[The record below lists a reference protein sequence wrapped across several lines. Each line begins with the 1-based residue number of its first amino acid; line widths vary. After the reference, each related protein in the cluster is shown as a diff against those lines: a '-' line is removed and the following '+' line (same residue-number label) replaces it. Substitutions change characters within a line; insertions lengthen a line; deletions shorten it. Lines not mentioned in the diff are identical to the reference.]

1 MFNFGKSVNKI
12 LIPDLSEQAVLKSVV
27 DAGQNYLAQQNYDMM
42 ESLDF
47 YYNQN
52 LDKHIEQ
59 WFASESLSQVPPF
72 LGTCVPRFAKAR
84 MMIYRDSSKRLL
96 GGEINDDYNEL
107 AYRLNSKVRELSEL
121 AWLLGCCHFKSHYN
135 ERKNRLEYEI
145 LPNVQEYYVTGE
157 TEPFAYSYEIESVD
171 PTRKRFVFWS
181 EERDGVEGMHFEY
194 DEKGSRYT
202 IGNNSEMINP
212 YGIAPIS
219 KVMFNRASYD
229 VTRVSMHIMIAMTEI
244 ALSVRFRLGQPVF
257 TGLEEGQS
265 KLTAGID
272 NAYILPEGASFN
284 YVSPSGSLVEMIEA
298 VKSMANQV
306 AENNQLRIRWG
317 ESGGNAP
324 SGEALRIM
332 EIENLETRKSDVPIF
347 REFEHQRYEIDRR
360 ILEVHNVLNLPEEY
374 SVDFGEV
381 SFPMS
386 PKEEREM
393 LSWKLDNNIIS
404 QKDLLLYYNPD
415 MSDEELEMKLNGIME
430 ENKQVANSQQPPQP
444 QQPVFEGL
452 RKLGEVSI

>member
-1 MFNFGKSVNKI
+1 MFNFGKSVNRI
-12 LIPDLSEQAVLKSVV
+12 LIPDLSEQAVLSSVV
-27 DAGQNYLAQQNYDMM
+27 DAGQNYLAQKNYDMM

-72 LGTCVPRFAKAR
+72 IGSCVPRFAKAR
-84 MMIYRDSSKRLL
+84 MMIYKENAKRLIA
-96 GGEINDDYNEL
+96 GEVNDDYNDL
-107 AYRLNSKVRELSEL
+107 TYRLNTKTREFSEL
-121 AWLLGCCHFKSHYN
+121 AWLLGCCYMKSMYN

-145 LPNVQEYYVTGE
+145 LPNVQEYYVKGE

-171 PTRKRFVFWS
+171 PTKKRFVFWS
-181 EERDGVEGMHFEY
+181 EERDGVQGMHFEY
-194 DEKGSRYT
+194 DEKGYRFA
-202 IGNNSEMINP
+202 IGDNSEMINP
-212 YGIAPIS
+212 YGIVPIS
-219 KVMFNRASYD
+219 KVAFSKASYD
-229 VTRVSMHIMIAMTEI
+229 VTRAGLHIAIAMTEI

-265 KLTAGID
+265 KLSAGID
-272 NAYILPEGASFN
+272 NAYILPEGATFS
-284 YVSPSGSLVEMIEA
+284 YVAPGGSLIELIEA
-298 VKSMANQV
+298 TKSMANQV

-332 EIENLETRKSDVPIF
+332 EIENLEARKSDEAIF
-347 REFEHQRYEIDRR
+347 REFEHQRYEIDKR
-360 ILEVHNVLNLPEEY
+360 ILEVHNVLNLSEEY

-381 SFPMS
+381 TFPMS

-415 MSDEELEMKLNGIME
+415 MSEEELEMKMSGIMQ
-430 ENKQVANSQQPPQP
+430 ENQQVANSQQPQSSF
-444 QQPVFEGL
+444 QRILNGA
-452 RKLGEVSI
+452 GTTSS

>member
-1 MFNFGKSVNKI
+1 MFNFGKSVNRI
-12 LIPDLSEQAVLKSVV
+12 LIPDLSEQAVLSSVV
-27 DAGQNYLAQQNYDMM
+27 DAGQNYLAQKNYDMM

-72 LGTCVPRFAKAR
+72 IGSCVPRFAKAR
-84 MMIYRDSSKRLL
+84 MMIYKDNPKRMI
-96 GGEINDDYNEL
+96 GGDVNDDYNDL
-107 AYRLNSKVRELSEL
+107 TYRLNTKTREFSEL
-121 AWLLGCCHFKSHYN
+121 AWLLGCCYMKSMYN

-145 LPNVQEYYVTGE
+145 LPNVQEYYVKGE

-171 PTRKRFVFWS
+171 PTKKRFVFWS
-181 EERDGVEGMHFEY
+181 EERDGVQGMHFEY
-194 DEKGSRYT
+194 DEKGYRFA
-202 IGNNSEMINP
+202 IKDNSEMINP
-212 YGIAPIS
+212 YGIVPIS
-219 KVMFNRASYD
+219 KVAFSKASYD
-229 VTRVSMHIMIAMTEI
+229 VTRAGLHIAIAMTEI

-257 TGLEEGQS
+257 TGLEDGQS
-265 KLTAGID
+265 KLSAGID
-272 NAYILPEGASFN
+272 NAYILPEGATFS
-284 YVSPSGSLVEMIEA
+284 YVAPGGSLIELIEA
-298 VKSMANQV
+298 TKSMANQV

-324 SGEALRIM
+324 SGEALRIL
-332 EIENLETRKSDVPIF
+332 EIENLEARKTDEAIF
-347 REFEHQRYEIDRR
+347 REFEHDRYAIDRR
-360 ILEVHNVLNLPEEY
+360 ILEVHNLLNLSEEY

-415 MSDEELEMKLNGIME
+415 MSEEELEMKMSGIMQ
-430 ENKQVANSQQPPQP
+430 ENQQVANSQQPQSSF
-444 QQPVFEGL
+444 QRILNGA
-452 RKLGEVSI
+452 GTTSS

>member
-1 MFNFGKSVNKI
+1 MFNFGKSVNRI
-12 LIPDLSEQAVLKSVV
+12 LIPDLSEQAVLSSVV
-27 DAGQNYLAQQNYDMM
+27 DAGQNYLAQKNYDMM

-72 LGTCVPRFAKAR
+72 IGSCVPRFAKAR
-84 MMIYRDSSKRLL
+84 MMIYKENAKRLIA
-96 GGEINDDYNEL
+96 GEVNDDYNQL
-107 AYRLNSKVRELSEL
+107 TYRINTKTREFSEL
-121 AWLLGCCHFKSHYN
+121 AWLLGCCYMKSMYN

-145 LPNVQEYYVTGE
+145 LPNVQEYYVRGE
-157 TEPFAYSYEIESVD
+157 TEPFAYSYEIENVD
-171 PTRKRFVFWS
+171 PTKKRFVFWS
-181 EERDGVEGMHFEY
+181 EERDGVQGMHFEY
-194 DEKGSRYT
+194 DEKGYRFAVKE
-202 IGNNSEMINP
+202 NSEMINP
-212 YGIAPIS
+212 YGIVPIS
-219 KVMFNRASYD
+219 KVAFSKASYD
-229 VTRVSMHIMIAMTEI
+229 VTRAGLHIAIAMTEI

-265 KLTAGID
+265 KLSAGID
-272 NAYILPEGASFN
+272 NAYILPEGATFN
-284 YVSPSGSLVEMIEA
+284 YVAPGGSLIELIEA
-298 VKSMANQV
+298 TKSMANQV

-332 EIENLETRKSDVPIF
+332 EIENLEARKSDEAIF
-347 REFEHQRYEIDRR
+347 REFEHDRYEIDRR
-360 ILEVHNVLNLPEEY
+360 ILEVHNILTLSEEY
-374 SVDFGEV
+374 AVDFGEV
-381 SFPMS
+381 TFPMS

-415 MSDEELEMKLNGIME
+415 MSEEELEMKMSGIMQ
-430 ENKQVANSQQPPQP
+430 ENQTVANSQQPQSSFQRILNGASPT
-444 QQPVFEGL
+444 
-452 RKLGEVSI
+452 SS

>member
-12 LIPDLSEQAVLKSVV
+12 LIPDLSEQAVLKSVM
-27 DAGQNYLAQQNYDMM
+27 DAGENYLAQQDYNMM

-47 YYNQN
+47 YYNSN
-52 LDKHIEQ
+52 LDKHIEP

-72 LGTCVPRFAKAR
+72 IGSCVPRFSKAR
-84 MMIYRDSSKRLL
+84 MMIYRDSAQRFIN
-96 GGEINDDYNEL
+96 GEVNDDYNQL
-107 AYRLNSKVRELSEL
+107 AYRLNSKVREVSEL
-121 AWLLGCCHFKSHYN
+121 AWLLGCCYMKSMYN
-135 ERKNRLEYEI
+135 ERRGRLEYEV
-145 LPNVQEYYVTGE
+145 LPNVQEYYVHGD
-157 TEPFAYSYEIESVD
+157 TEPFAYSYEIESMD
-171 PTRKRFVFWS
+171 ATKKRFVFWS
-181 EERDGVEGMHFEY
+181 EDRDDVEGMHFEY
-194 DEKGSRYT
+194 DEKGNRYPVKD
-202 IGNNSEMINP
+202 NLDMVNP
-212 YGIAPIS
+212 YGIVPIS
-219 KVMFNRASYD
+219 RVMFNRASYD
-229 VTRVSMHIMIAMTEI
+229 VTRVGLHIAIAMTEI

-272 NAYILPEGASFN
+272 NAYILPEGASFS

-332 EIENLETRKSDVPIF
+332 EIENLETRKSDVPVF

-381 SFPMS
+381 TFPMS

-415 MSDEELEMKLNGIME
+415 MSDEELEMKLSGIMQ
-430 ENKQVANSQQPPQP
+430 ENQTVANSQQPQSAF
-444 QQPVFEGL
+444 QRILNGT
-452 RKLGEVSI
+452 SSTSS

>member
-12 LIPDLSEQAVLKSVV
+12 LIPDLSEQAVLKSVM
-27 DAGQNYLAQQNYDMM
+27 DAGENYLAQQDYNMM

-47 YYNQN
+47 YYNSN
-52 LDKHIEQ
+52 LDKHIEP

-72 LGTCVPRFAKAR
+72 IGSCVPRFSKAR
-84 MMIYRDSSKRLL
+84 MMIYRDSAQRFIY
-96 GGEINDDYNEL
+96 GEVNDDYNQL
-107 AYRLNSKVRELSEL
+107 AYRLNSKVREVSEL
-121 AWLLGCCHFKSHYN
+121 AWLLGCCYMKSMYN
-135 ERKNRLEYEI
+135 ERKGRLEYEV
-145 LPNVQEYYVTGE
+145 LPNVQEYYVHGD
-157 TEPFAYSYEIESVD
+157 TEPFAYSYEIESMDV
-171 PTRKRFVFWS
+171 TKKRFVFWS
-181 EERDGVEGMHFEY
+181 EDRDGVEGMHFEY
-194 DEKGSRYT
+194 DEKGNRYPVKD
-202 IGNNSEMINP
+202 NLDMVNP
-212 YGIAPIS
+212 YGIVPIS
-219 KVMFNRASYD
+219 RVMFNRASYD
-229 VTRVSMHIMIAMTEI
+229 VTRVGLHIAIAMTEI

-332 EIENLETRKSDVPIF
+332 EIENLETRKSDVPVF

-381 SFPMS
+381 TFPMS

-415 MSDEELEMKLNGIME
+415 MSDEELEMKLSGIMQ
-430 ENKQVANSQQPPQP
+430 ENQTVANSQQPQSAFQRILNGTSPTSSQ
-444 QQPVFEGL
+444 
-452 RKLGEVSI
+452 

>member
-84 MMIYRDSSKRLL
+84 MMIYRDSAKRLL
-96 GGEINDDYNEL
+96 GGEVNDDYNKL

-257 TGLEEGQS
+257 TGLEDGQS
-265 KLTAGID
+265 KLSAGID

-332 EIENLETRKSDVPIF
+332 EIENLETRKSDIPVF
-347 REFEHQRYEIDRR
+347 REFEQQRYEID
-360 ILEVHNVLNLPEEY
+360 LEVHNVVNLPEEY
-374 SVDFGEV
+374 SVDFGEI
-381 SFPMS
+381 SFPLS

-393 LSWKLDNNIIS
+393 LSWKLENNIIS
-404 QKDLLLYYNPD
+404 QKDLLLFYNSD
-415 MSDEELEMKLNGIME
+415 MTDEELEMKLSGIME
-430 ENKQVANSQQPPQP
+430 ENQTVANSQQPQSSFQRILNGTSPT
-444 QQPVFEGL
+444 
-452 RKLGEVSI
+452 SS

>member
-1 MFNFGKSVNKI
+1 M
-12 LIPDLSEQAVLKSVV
+12 D
-27 DAGQNYLAQQNYDMM
+27 
-42 ESLDF
+42 
-47 YYNQN
+47 
-52 LDKHIEQ
+52 
-59 WFASESLSQVPPF
+59 
-72 LGTCVPRFAKAR
+72 
-84 MMIYRDSSKRLL
+84 
-96 GGEINDDYNEL
+96 
-107 AYRLNSKVRELSEL
+107 
-121 AWLLGCCHFKSHYN
+121 
-135 ERKNRLEYEI
+135 
-145 LPNVQEYYVTGE
+145 VT
-157 TEPFAYSYEIESVD
+157 
-171 PTRKRFVFWS
+171 KKKFVFWS
-181 EERDGVEGMHFEY
+181 EDRDGVEGMHFEY
-194 DEKGSRYT
+194 DEKGNRYPVKD
-202 IGNNSEMINP
+202 NLDMVNP
-212 YGIAPIS
+212 YGIVPIS
-219 KVMFNRASYD
+219 RVMFNRASYD
-229 VTRVSMHIMIAMTEI
+229 VTRVGLHIAIAMTEI

-332 EIENLETRKSDVPIF
+332 EIENLETRKSDVPVF

-381 SFPMS
+381 TFPMS

-415 MSDEELEMKLNGIME
+415 MSDEELEMKLSGIME
-430 ENKQVANSQQPPQP
+430 ENQTLANSQQPQSAFQRILNGTSPT
-444 QQPVFEGL
+444 
-452 RKLGEVSI
+452 SS

>member
-1 MFNFGKSVNKI
+1 MLNFGKSVNKI
-12 LIPDLSEQAVLKSVV
+12 LIPDLSQQAVLKSVV

-84 MMIYRDSSKRLL
+84 MMIYRDSAKRLL
-96 GGEINDDYNEL
+96 GGEINDDYNQL

-145 LPNVQEYYVTGE
+145 LPNVQEYYITGE

-194 DEKGSRYT
+194 DEKGSRYA

-244 ALSVRFRLGQPVF
+244 ALSIRFKLGQPVF
-257 TGLEEGQS
+257 TGLEDGQS
-265 KLTAGID
+265 KLSAGID
-272 NAYILPEGASFN
+272 NAYLLPEGASFQ
-284 YVSPSGSLVEMIEA
+284 YVSPAGSLVEMIQG

-317 ESGGNAP
+317 ESGCNVP

-332 EIENLETRKSDVPIF
+332 EIENLETRKSDIPVF
-347 REFEHQRYEIDRR
+347 REFEQQRYEIDRR
-360 ILEVHNVLNLPEEY
+360 ILEVHNVVNLPEEY
-374 SVDFGEV
+374 SVDFGEI
-381 SFPMS
+381 SFPLS
-386 PKEEREM
+386 PREEREM

-404 QKDLLLYYNPD
+404 QKDLLLFYNSD
-415 MSDEELEMKLNGIME
+415 MTDEELEMKLSGIME
-430 ENKQVANSQQPPQP
+430 ENQTVANSQQPQSAF
-444 QQPVFEGL
+444 QRILNNVNATNN
-452 RKLGEVSI
+452 

>member
-1 MFNFGKSVNKI
+1 MEFHDKLTIPNLGRMAVMDSVKKAE
-12 LIPDLSEQAVLKSVV
+12 DMVLEDEYAKKQT
-27 DAGQNYLAQQNYDMM
+27 A
-42 ESLDF
+42 LDF
-47 YYNQN
+47 YYNRN
-52 LDKHIEQ
+52 IDSHIDP
-59 WFASESLSQVPPF
+59 FFPGHTLSQIPVTF
-72 LGTCVPRFAKAR
+72 LRVLPKFARAR
-84 MMIYRDSSKRLL
+84 MMLYKTPPKRII
-96 GGEINDDYNEL
+96 GGEVNDEYNEI
-107 AYRLNSKVRELSEL
+107 AYMLDSTTKQFSEL
-121 AWLLGCCHFKSHYN
+121 AWLLGGCHFKSKYN
-135 ERKNRLEYEI
+135 ERRQRLEYEI
-145 LPNVQEYYVTGE
+145 LPFVKEYYLYGDS
-157 TEPFAYSYEIESVD
+157 EPYGYSYEID
-171 PTRKRFVFWS
+171 KGNNKNRQFVFWS
-181 EERDGVEGMHFEY
+181 EDRDGMQGMHFRF
-194 DEKGSRYT
+194 DQKGKRYAVK
-202 IGNNSEMINP
+202 GNEEMINP

-332 EIENLETRKSDVPIF
+332 EIENLETRKSDVPVF

-381 SFPMS
+381 TFPMS

-415 MSDEELEMKLNGIME
+415 MSDEELEMKLSGIME
-430 ENKQVANSQQPPQP
+430 ENQTLVNSQQPQSAFQRILNGTSPT
-444 QQPVFEGL
+444 
-452 RKLGEVSI
+452 SS